1 MKIKHNKKRNTAFVY
16 EALIREATIAIIKQD
31 NEKKDKVFSIIKKHF
46 NADSIL
52 YKDLEC
58 YRSLYEDTASTK
70 EMATKILLEVR
81 TQKRLIDPDGLFKQQ
96 TDLIHD
102 INKELT
108 SETFNNFVPNYRC
121 LATIQQILSIK
132 SSPKTKVML
141 EREIIDNMVVIKENK
156 NEMPTIDNLT
166 YQNFVNKFNE
176 KYDNK
181 LLKEQKE
188 LLTHY
193 VASFSDNSLQL
204 KIFSNNEISRLKLK
218 IKEAKDISYIQED
231 DDMLEKTQLVFN
243 KLQKFSKETISESI
257 LLTVLASQS
266 LVEEIYNGDND

>member
-31 NEKKDKVFSIIKKHF
+31 DKRKNKVFSIIKKHF
-46 NADSIL
+46 NSDTLL

-58 YRSLYEDTASTK
+58 YRSLYENTVRTK
-70 EMATKILLEVR
+70 EIANKILFEVK

-96 TDLIHD
+96 TELIHD

-108 SETFNNFVPNYRC
+108 SETFNNFVPSYRS

-141 EREIIDNMVVIKENK
+141 ENEIIKNMIIVEEKAS
-156 NEMPTIDNLT
+156 EMPTIDNLT
-166 YQNFVNKFNE
+166 YKNFVSKFNE
-176 KYDNK
+176 KYNDK

-204 KIFSNNEISRLKLK
+204 KIFLNNEIARLKEK
-218 IKEAKDISYIQED
+218 IKEAVDIPYIKED
-231 DDMLEKTQLVFN
+231 EDMLNKVSLISEKL
-243 KLQKFSKETISESI
+243 KSFSKETINDSM
-257 LLTVLASQS
+257 LFTVLASQS
-266 LVEEIYNGDND
+266 LIEEIYNGNNN

>member
-1 MKIKHNKKRNTAFVY
+1 
-16 EALIREATIAIIKQD
+16 
-31 NEKKDKVFSIIKKHF
+31 
-46 NADSIL
+46 
-52 YKDLEC
+52 
-58 YRSLYEDTASTK
+58 
-70 EMATKILLEVR
+70 
-81 TQKRLIDPDGLFKQQ
+81 
-96 TDLIHD
+96 
-102 INKELT
+102 
-108 SETFNNFVPNYRC
+108 
-121 LATIQQILSIK
+121 
-132 SSPKTKVML
+132 
-141 EREIIDNMVVIKENK
+141 MVVIKENK

-204 KIFSNNEISRLKLK
+204 KIFLNNEISRLKLK